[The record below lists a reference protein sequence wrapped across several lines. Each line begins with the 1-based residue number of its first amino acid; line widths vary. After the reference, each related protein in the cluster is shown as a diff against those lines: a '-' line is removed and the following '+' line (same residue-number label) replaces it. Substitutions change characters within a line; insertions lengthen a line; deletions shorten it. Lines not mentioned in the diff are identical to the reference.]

1 MTKSIE
7 QLEVSVSPLSDEV
20 RETIARLWK
29 QHKDKLPAGTFDG
42 PIFSLAGSTARADGD
57 ETVYLTSY
65 AHYAVNHLLD
75 EPWRCRSVAAG
86 YLPISADGAYILV
99 RDVGSRSEYSG
110 RVKFLSGAAHPQDVS
125 ARRLDLRATADRELA
140 EESPSM
146 SRWVSGGLIGRG
158 ITTFRSAPVGV
169 GMITIFPA
177 LLPVSLDSILSSWG
191 TSHDDD
197 EILEPVSIREIAD
210 LIAIP
215 HVAYAIDVLSRARS
229 ICA

>member
-1 MTKSIE
+1 
-7 QLEVSVSPLSDEV
+7 
-20 RETIARLWK
+20 
-29 QHKDKLPAGTFDG
+29 
-42 PIFSLAGSTARADGD
+42 
-57 ETVYLTSY
+57 
-65 AHYAVNHLLD
+65 
-75 EPWRCRSVAAG
+75 
-86 YLPISADGAYILV
+86 
-99 RDVGSRSEYSG
+99 VGSRSEYSG

-215 HVAYAIDVLSRARS
+215 HVAYAMDVLSRARS
-229 ICA
+229 ICAWRAKNRRGTLWDGL